1 MLDKSTSFDILRS
14 VDTKE
19 PVMLK
24 LFSKTKEAAVS
35 FCERCGQVCGSAC
48 RAEALRERA
57 RLQMLAYGWRQ
68 A

>member
-1 MLDKSTSFDILRS
+1 MLR
-14 VDTKE
+14 E
-19 PVMLK
+19 
-24 LFSKTKEAAVS
+24 FSKTKDAAVS
-35 FCERCGQVCGSAC
+35 FCERCGQVCGSGC